1 MINHYYLEIVE
12 PRLQLSR
19 LGATFK
25 QYFPVNNLR
34 INRKQGLDI
43 ALLFSKLF
51 FSSYM
56 DVPLINRPTV
66 SQTWVYQLIAQ
77 GILVG
82 KYLWF
87 CNQASLR
94 Q

>member
-25 QYFPVNNLR
+25 QYFPVNNPR

-43 ALLFSKLF
+43 ALLFCKLF

-66 SQTWVYQLIAQ
+66 SQTWVYQLIAK
-77 GILVG
+77 GVLVG
-82 KYLWF
+82 KYL
-87 CNQASLR
+87 
-94 Q
+94 

>member
-19 LGATFK
+19 SGATFK
-25 QYFPVNNLR
+25 HYFPVSNPR

-56 DVPLINRPTV
+56 DVPLINRPIV
-66 SQTWVYQLIAQ
+66 SRTWVYQLIAQ
-77 GILVG
+77 GILMG
-82 KYLWF
+82 MYL
-87 CNQASLR
+87 
-94 Q
+94 